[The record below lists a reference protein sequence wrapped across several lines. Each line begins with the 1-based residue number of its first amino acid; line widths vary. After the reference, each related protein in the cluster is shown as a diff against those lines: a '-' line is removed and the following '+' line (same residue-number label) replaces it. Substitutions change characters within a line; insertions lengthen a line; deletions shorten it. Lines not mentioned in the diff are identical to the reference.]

1 MRSYLYNNVK
11 IFMGKNAQENSDLVS
26 QYNSIDATWF
36 HLHDLPS
43 SHVIIEKTLKELN
56 DEEIKFCANLVKFY
70 TKYKK
75 EWQNKYFVDMVST
88 KNVKL
93 TSKPGLVTISKGKKV
108 KIKPIFSFNP
118 DEYKVD

>member
-11 IFMGKNAQENSDLVS
+11 IFMGKNSQENSDLVI

-43 SHVIIEKTLKELN
+43 SHIIIEKTTKELN